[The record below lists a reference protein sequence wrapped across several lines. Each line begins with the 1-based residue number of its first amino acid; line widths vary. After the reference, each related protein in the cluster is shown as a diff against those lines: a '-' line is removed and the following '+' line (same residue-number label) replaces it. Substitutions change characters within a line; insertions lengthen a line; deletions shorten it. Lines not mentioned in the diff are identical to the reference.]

1 MPKDLGSRDGEE
13 IEIVCVRADL
23 MTEVWEEKAKSDS
36 ENIED
41 KIHTKEKS
49 DRNALHEST
58 ESEKRICNRCG
69 RVFKNERTLRAHGR
83 QCQKK
88 GNEEEEQDMVDKTE
102 DHPDEEDNDSLK
114 NQMLSD
120 IKRLKEERRK
130 LAEEKSTFRTEL
142 RAELERLKEQKLRA
156 EMNQADDSTY
166 TQKDSFE
173 EKNRIH
179 SKDTNKGKKT
189 KGIMVLDADEENEED
204 AGIDDMEEELEV
216 IEPSV
221 AKIDERI
228 SSIDLEE
235 LTIQLENIESEMT
248 TKVDFAALT
257 KMSEDYG
264 VSIKTMEDSISALN
278 KKIKDVIA
286 DIEERGRR
294 FGTIQS
300 IAREITKLDERTI
313 EILEEIGFGE
323 SLNVTKIPPNILE
336 NVYESTIEGIVAE
349 IRKNFGSHDT
359 ESIIRK
365 TLEDVRTRTSGSE
378 LFYFDGRTLRTRKL
392 AQAISAKLISA
403 KQVQTTYD
411 EILRK
416 LLEYV
421 PGFKARNFRAMIK
434 LKSQEYAVDK
444 TTLSLEKLNRI
455 RDDIDNLK
463 TIFGTVSNRQ
473 NSIEIEINS
482 LIGSKAG
489 KEEID
494 ELKSSVEEIKE
505 KQNEIDAILKNINES
520 LEAQAEALS
529 TEREDFIKRLTELGK
544 MISPQKKKTISVRP
558 KKETKKEKKV
568 IEEKTKTEA
577 KIKGVTV
584 LDDEE
589 ASEDESQDDVKKVED
604 ETMDLDETPQDM
616 EARILSAIPHDGFTS
631 SRIQKEILPDNSEGE
646 VEKLLQSMI
655 DKGLMSTTKRGRHTI
670 YIKKKK

>member
-1 MPKDLGSRDGEE
+1 
-13 IEIVCVRADL
+13 

-49 DRNALHEST
+49 DKNALHEDT
-58 ESEKRICNRCG
+58 ESEKRICHLCG
-69 RVFKNERTLRAHGR
+69 RVFKNERALRAHGR

-88 GNEEEEQDMVDKTE
+88 GNEEEEIDMVDETE
-102 DHPDEEDNDSLK
+102 DSPDEEDIDLLK
-114 NQMLSD
+114 NEMLSD
-120 IKRLKEERRK
+120 LKKLKEERKK

-156 EMNQADDSTY
+156 EMNQDDDSIY
-166 TQKDSFE
+166 KHRNSSEDTQK
-173 EKNRIH
+173 
-179 SKDTNKGKKT
+179 KK
-189 KGIMVLDADEENEED
+189 KAGGIMVLDADEENEED
-204 AGIDDMEEELEV
+204 LGIDEMEEELEV

-221 AKIDERI
+221 AKMDERI

-264 VSIKTMEDSISALN
+264 KSIKTLEDSISALN
-278 KKIKDVIA
+278 KKIKALVA

-294 FGTIQS
+294 FGTVQS
-300 IAREITKLDERTI
+300 IAREINKLDERTI

-336 NVYESTIEGIVAE
+336 SVYESTIEGIVAE
-349 IRKNFGSHDT
+349 IRKNFGSHDA

-378 LFYFDGRTLRTRKL
+378 LFYFDGRALRPRKL

-411 EILRK
+411 ELLKK

-421 PGFKARNFRAMIK
+421 PGYKARNFRAMIK

-494 ELKSSVEEIKE
+494 DLIASVEGIKE
-505 KQNEIDAILKNINES
+505 KQNELDATLKNINES
-520 LEAQAEALS
+520 LEAQAETLAA
-529 TEREDFIKRLTELGK
+529 EREDFIKRLTELGK
-544 MISPQKKKTISVRP
+544 MVTPQKKRTPSERP

-568 IEEKTKTEA
+568 KEEKTKTEA

-589 ASEDESQDDVKKVED
+589 DAHDDVKNVE
-604 ETMDLDETPQDM
+604 EKTMDLGEAPQDM
-616 EARILSAIPHDGFTS
+616 EVRILSAIPEDGFTL
-631 SRIQKEILPDNSEGE
+631 SRIQKDILPDNSEDE
-646 VEKLLQSMI
+646 VEKLLQVMI
-655 DKGLMSTTKRGRHTI
+655 DKGLMSTIKRGRHTI

>member
-13 IEIVCVRADL
+13 IEVVCVRADL
-23 MTEVWEEKAKSDS
+23 MTEVWEEKAKNDS

-49 DRNALHEST
+49 DKNVLLKNT
-58 ESEKRICNRCG
+58 ENEKRICHLCG
-69 RVFKNERTLRAHGR
+69 RVFKNERALRAHGR

-88 GNEEEEQDMVDKTE
+88 GNEEEEMDMVDETE
-102 DHPDEEDNDSLK
+102 DSPDEEDIDSLK
-114 NQMLSD
+114 TEMLSD
-120 IKRLKEERRK
+120 LKKLKDERRK
-130 LAEEKSTFRTEL
+130 LAEEKSAFRTEL
-142 RAELERLKEQKLRA
+142 RAELERVKEQKLRA
-156 EMNQADDSTY
+156 EMNQADDSAY
-166 TQKDSFE
+166 TQKESSQYKQK
-173 EKNRIH
+173 EK
-179 SKDTNKGKKT
+179 KAG
-189 KGIMVLDADEENEED
+189 GIVVLDADEENDED
-204 AGIDDMEEELEV
+204 LGIDDMEEELEV
-216 IEPSV
+216 IQPSV
-221 AKIDERI
+221 AKMDERI
-228 SSIDLEE
+228 SAIDLEE

-264 VSIKTMEDSISALN
+264 KSIKILEDSISALN
-278 KKIKDVIA
+278 KKIKAVIA

-294 FGTIQS
+294 FGTVQS

-323 SLNVTKIPPNILE
+323 SLNVAKIPPNILE
-336 NVYESTIEGIVAE
+336 SVYESTIEAIVAE
-349 IRKNFGSHDT
+349 IRKNFGSHDA

-378 LFYFDGRTLRTRKL
+378 LFYFDGRTLRPRKL

-411 EILRK
+411 ELLRK

-421 PGFKARNFRAMIK
+421 PGYKAKNFRAMIK

-455 RDDIDNLK
+455 RDDIENLK

-494 ELKSSVEEIKE
+494 DLKASVEGIKE
-505 KQNEIDAILKNINES
+505 KQNELDAMLKNINES
-520 LEAQAEALS
+520 LEAQKVTMAA
-529 TEREDFIKRLTELGK
+529 EREDFIKRLTELGK
-544 MISPQKKKTISVRP
+544 MVSPQKKKVASDRP
-558 KKETKKEKKV
+558 KKDTEKEKKV
-568 IEEKTKTEA
+568 KEEKTKTEA

-589 ASEDESQDDVKKVED
+589 ESKEDALKDKQEEKE
-604 ETMDLDETPQDM
+604 EAMDLEG
-616 EARILSAIPHDGFTS
+616 RLLSAIPEDGYTS
-631 SRIQKEILPDNSEGE
+631 SRIQREIFFDYSEDE
-646 VEKLLQSMI
+646 VEKLLQLLI
-655 DKGLMSTTKRGRHTI
+655 DKGLMSTIKRGRHTI

>member
-1 MPKDLGSRDGEE
+1 MPEDLGSRDGEE

-49 DRNALHEST
+49 DKNAPNENT
-58 ESEKRICNRCG
+58 ESEERICHLCG
-69 RVFKNERTLRAHGR
+69 RVFKNERALRAHGR

-88 GNEEEEQDMVDKTE
+88 GNEEEEIDMVDETE
-102 DHPDEEDNDSLK
+102 DSPDEEDIDSLK
-114 NQMLSD
+114 NEMLSD
-120 IKRLKEERRK
+120 LKKLKEERKK

-156 EMNQADDSTY
+156 EMNQDDDSIY
-166 TQKDSFE
+166 KHRNSSEDTQK
-173 EKNRIH
+173 
-179 SKDTNKGKKT
+179 KK
-189 KGIMVLDADEENEED
+189 KKKEGIMVLDADEENEED
-204 AGIDDMEEELEV
+204 AGIDDIEEKLEV

-221 AKIDERI
+221 AKMDERI
-228 SSIDLEE
+228 SSLDLEE

-264 VSIKTMEDSISALN
+264 RSIKTLENSISEVN
-278 KKIKDVIA
+278 KKIKAVIA

-294 FGTIQS
+294 FGTVQS
-300 IAREITKLDERTI
+300 IAREINKLDERTI

-336 NVYESTIEGIVAE
+336 SVYESTIEGIVAE
-349 IRKNFGSHDT
+349 IRKNFGSHDA

-378 LFYFDGRTLRTRKL
+378 LFYFDGRTLRPRKL

-421 PGFKARNFRAMIK
+421 PGYKARNFRAMIK

-494 ELKSSVEEIKE
+494 DLKASVEGIKE
-505 KQNEIDAILKNINES
+505 KQNEIDAMLKNINES
-520 LEAQAEALS
+520 LEAQAETLAA
-529 TEREDFIKRLTELGK
+529 EREDFIKRLTELGK
-544 MISPQKKKTISVRP
+544 MVTPQKKKAPSERP

-568 IEEKTKTEA
+568 EEEKTKTEA

-584 LDDEE
+584 LDDDEE
-589 ASEDESQDDVKKVED
+589 SKEDAQDDVKNVEE
-604 ETMDLDETPQDM
+604 ETMDLGEAPQDM
-616 EARILSAIPHDGFTS
+616 EARILSSIPQDGFTS
-631 SRIQKEILPDNSEGE
+631 SRIHKDILYDNSEDE
-646 VEKLLQSMI
+646 VEKLLQIMI
-655 DKGLMSTTKRGRHTI
+655 DKGLMSTIKRGRHTI

>member
-13 IEIVCVRADL
+13 IEIVCVRAEL

-41 KIHTKEKS
+41 KIHSKEKS
-49 DRNALHEST
+49 DKNVLLKNP

-69 RVFKNERTLRAHGR
+69 RVFKNDRALRAHGR

-88 GNEEEEQDMVDKTE
+88 GNEEEEMDMVDETE
-102 DHPDEEDNDSLK
+102 DIADEEDIDSLK
-114 NQMLSD
+114 TEMLSD
-120 IKRLKEERRK
+120 LKKLKEERQR
-130 LAEEKSTFRTEL
+130 LAEEKSAFRTEL

-156 EMNQADDSTY
+156 EMNQTDDSTY
-166 TQKDSFE
+166 AQKDSSAYTQE
-173 EKNRIH
+173 EK
-179 SKDTNKGKKT
+179 KAE
-189 KGIMVLDADEENEED
+189 GIVVLDADVEND
-204 AGIDDMEEELEV
+204 KDLGIDDMEEELEI

-221 AKIDERI
+221 AKMDERI
-228 SSIDLEE
+228 SAIDLEE

-264 VSIKTMEDSISALN
+264 KSIKTLEDSISALN
-278 KKIKDVIA
+278 KKIKAVIS

-294 FGTIQS
+294 FGTVQS

-323 SLNVTKIPPNILE
+323 SLNVAKIPPNILE
-336 NVYESTIEGIVAE
+336 SVYESTIEAIVAE
-349 IRKNFGSHDT
+349 IRKNFGSHDA

-378 LFYFDGRTLRTRKL
+378 LFYFDGRTLRPRKL

-411 EILRK
+411 ELLRK

-421 PGFKARNFRAMIK
+421 PGYKAKNFRAMIK

-494 ELKSSVEEIKE
+494 DLKASVEGIKE
-505 KQNEIDAILKNINES
+505 KQNELDSILKNINES
-520 LEAQAEALS
+520 LEAQAETLAA
-529 TEREDFIKRLTELGK
+529 EREDFIKRLTELGK
-544 MISPQKKKTISVRP
+544 MVTPQKKKTPSERP
-558 KKETKKEKKV
+558 KKETKKEKMVK
-568 IEEKTKTEA
+568 EEKTKTDA

-589 ASEDESQDDVKKVED
+589 ESQDDEEKVEE
-604 ETMDLDETPQDM
+604 ETMDLSEAPQDM
-616 EARILSAIPHDGFTS
+616 EAQVLSAIAEDGFTL
-631 SRIQKEILPDNSEGE
+631 SRIQKDILFDNSEDE
-646 VEKLLQSMI
+646 VEKLLQVMI
-655 DKGLMSTTKRGRHTI
+655 DKGLMSTIKRGRHTI